1 MKRRDF
7 LKAAACGA
15 MAAGTGTAGTA
26 QARPNLEPPPN
37 AVGMLYDSSLCI
49 GCKACMVKCK
59 EVNGL
64 PPETAGETPVW
75 DAARD
80 LSGKTVNLIKAW
92 QHGSA
97 EVKDRPENGFAFTKA
112 HCMHCVDAGCVSV
125 CPVKAMV
132 KDPVTGVVTHHADR
146 CIGCRYCVYA
156 CPYNVPKYE
165 FDGPFGQIQ
174 KCQFCNQ
181 AGVERLDQ
189 GMLPGCVE
197 VCPTGASLFGTRE
210 EMLEEARRRVALA
223 PGERYDYPRGTL
235 HAGNPHSKP
244 APRYQDSPYGE
255 KQGGGTQ
262 VIHLAAVPYENLGL
276 PDLPERS
283 FAARSETVQHT
294 IYAGMVAPL
303 ALLGGLAFVVRRNTR
318 IDPQDGAE

>member
-15 MAAGTGTAGTA
+15 VAAGTGAAGRA

-64 PPETAGETPVW
+64 PPEADGETPVW

-80 LSGKTVNLIKAW
+80 LSGKTVNVIKAW
-92 QHGSA
+92 RHGSA
-97 EVKDRPENGFAFTKA
+97 EVKDRPENGFAFTKK

-125 CPVKAMV
+125 CPVNAMV

-156 CPYNVPKYE
+156 CPYNVPKFD
-165 FDGPFGQIQ
+165 FDGPFGQIH

-189 GMLPGCVE
+189 GLLPGCVE
-197 VCPTGASLFGTRE
+197 VCPTGASLYGTRE
-210 EMLEEARRRVALA
+210 ELLDEAKRRIALT
-223 PGERYDYPRGTL
+223 PGEEYDYPRGTL
-235 HAGNPHSKP
+235 HAGNPHRKA
-244 APRYQDSPYGE
+244 APRYQDSVYGE
-255 KQGGGTQ
+255 RQGGGTQ
-262 VIHLAAVPYENLGL
+262 VIHLAAVPYEHLGL

-283 FAARSETVQHT
+283 FAARSETVQHS